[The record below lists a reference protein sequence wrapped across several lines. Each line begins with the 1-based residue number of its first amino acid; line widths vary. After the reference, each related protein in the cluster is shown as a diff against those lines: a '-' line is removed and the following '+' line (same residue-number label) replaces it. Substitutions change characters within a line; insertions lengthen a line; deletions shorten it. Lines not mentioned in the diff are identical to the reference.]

1 MIFPCGKKRHRPRL
15 QTEGKCKLNKRQ
27 SPFFHLFYS
36 KHLLLEPF
44 LLLLSLLS
52 PDIILLL
59 VQLSSGSSF
68 EIATQ
73 LNFLVYSQQS
83 LMLLFTKLSR
93 HPGVSTAFVH
103 KPTHQ
108 IRYVILKQ
116 RKALKTHPDWLP
128 KIRISFAILL
138 EATRARFAPE
148 NIVTVAGINQLK

>member
-1 MIFPCGKKRHRPRL
+1 MENSKRKMITVTTTRSPHLSSYLQTVMIFSCGKNATSRDYRLKRNVNLIKDKVH
-15 QTEGKCKLNKRQ
+15 
-27 SPFFHLFYS
+27 FFHLFYS

-103 KPTHQ
+103 KPTH
-108 IRYVILKQ
+108 
-116 RKALKTHPDWLP
+116 
-128 KIRISFAILL
+128 
-138 EATRARFAPE
+138 
-148 NIVTVAGINQLK
+148 